1 VLFTQ
6 PPFVDSM
13 NKVEALQYLKEN
25 HRGVLATVKKDG
37 RPQLSNIGYLYDT
50 DGLVKISTTADRF
63 KARNIQRDP
72 QVSMVAQGPN
82 WYEYIVV
89 EGTATVGP
97 EGQLAELRHLYEGIA
112 GKPHPNWAE
121 YDAAM
126 LNDHRVIISITIEKI
141 YPLDKE

>member
-1 VLFTQ
+1 MLSQ
-6 PPFVDSM
+6 PPFVDAM
-13 NKVEALQYLKEN
+13 NKAEALQYLKVN
-25 HRGVLATVKKDG
+25 HRGVLATVKKNG

-50 DGLVKISTTADRF
+50 DGLIKISTTADRV

-72 QVSMVAQGPN
+72 QVSMVALGAN

-89 EGTATVGP
+89 EGTATVSP

-126 LNDHRVIISITIEKI
+126 LNDHRVIIAITLEKI

>member
-1 VLFTQ
+1 
-6 PPFVDSM
+6 M

>member
-1 VLFTQ
+1 
-6 PPFVDSM
+6 M
-13 NKVEALQYLKEN
+13 NKAEALQYLKVN
-25 HRGVLATVKKDG
+25 HRGVLATVKKNG

-50 DGLVKISTTADRF
+50 DGLIKISTTADRV

-72 QVSMVAQGPN
+72 QVSMVALGAN

-89 EGTATVGP
+89 EGTATVSP

-126 LNDHRVIISITIEKI
+126 LNDHRVIIAITLEKI